1 MSDYAICQVCDQ
13 SGYGIQFSMTPTG
26 GYKFGEICTEC
37 EEAAEYRECPDGVC
51 NGHGAHC
58 IRSAEDARTERQ
70 VDALEDNGR
79 EYPKGYDGTGAW

>member
-1 MSDYAICQVCDQ
+1 VGFTVNEPICKIC
-13 SGYGIQFSMTPTG
+13 GEGGFGIQFSMTPTG

-37 EEAAEYRECPDGVC
+37 EEALEAQ
-51 NGHGAHC
+51 
-58 IRSAEDARTERQ
+58 TERQ

>member
-1 MSDYAICQVCDQ
+1 MSRPICNVCDQ
-13 SGYGIQFSMTPTG
+13 SGFGIEFSMTPLAE

-37 EEAAEYRECPDGVC
+37 DTKTVVNTMIDMAAE
-51 NGHGAHC
+51 AK
-58 IRSAEDARTERQ
+58 AERQ